1 MKTFK
6 SDFEIILFVK
16 VALFSIVEL
25 YLISDFLVVLF
36 ESNFEKYDDIT
47 FLFYFQKKYENLYFY
62 ETLKF

>member
-1 MKTFK
+1 LKTFK

-47 FLFYFQKKYENLYFY
+47 FSFLFSE
-62 ETLKF
+62 EI